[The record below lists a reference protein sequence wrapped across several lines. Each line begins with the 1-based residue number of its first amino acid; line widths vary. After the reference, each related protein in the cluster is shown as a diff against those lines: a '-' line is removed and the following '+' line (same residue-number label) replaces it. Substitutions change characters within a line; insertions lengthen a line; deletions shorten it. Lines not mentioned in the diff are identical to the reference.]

1 MSEINIETLI
11 RTDLETFLNFKNHQ
25 GNLTIESA
33 SEIASYVG
41 ANFLR
46 IIFSKNKELKKEELN
61 GVFGIISNVYNDLF
75 EGQFS
80 QSDFEN
86 ISKKA
91 LDLLSDTNFDQNS
104 KIFFLN
110 LINNAQSN

>member
-1 MSEINIETLI
+1 MTETNIESLI
-11 RTDLETFLNFKNHQ
+11 KTDLETFLNFKNQQ

-33 SEIASYVG
+33 SDIAAYVG

-61 GVFGIISNVYNDLF
+61 GVFGIISNVFNDLF
-75 EGQFS
+75 EDQFS
-80 QSDFEN
+80 QTDFEN

-91 LDLLSDTNFDQNS
+91 LDLLNNTNFDENS
-104 KIFFLN
+104 KMFFSN
-110 LINNAQSN
+110 IINNAQGN